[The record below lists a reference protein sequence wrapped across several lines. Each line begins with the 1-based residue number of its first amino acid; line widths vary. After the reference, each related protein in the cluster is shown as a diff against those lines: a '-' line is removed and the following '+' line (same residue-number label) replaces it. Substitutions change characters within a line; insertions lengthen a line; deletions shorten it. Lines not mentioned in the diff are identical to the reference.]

1 MSKQKYWLAEI
12 RTQERKERTA
22 VYVAQLTAIGT
33 EKAKMVAVALD
44 HYTDNRVGSHKD
56 WVKLRHK
63 LEDEARKII
72 SKGTA

>member
-1 MSKQKYWLAEI
+1 MSKQKFWLAEI
-12 RTQERKERTA
+12 KQQERKERTA
-22 VYVAQLTAIGT
+22 ILVNRLRVIGT
-33 EKAKMVAVALD
+33 EKAKAVAAALD
-44 HYTDNRVGSHKD
+44 YYHENRVGSHKD